1 MQLCS
6 SDVETFMRLTA
17 RMRKRP
23 PKYSASLSVRAITPK
38 MLKGSLLLI
47 LGFPYHA
54 LDVYLPK
61 MIRAGERIAICDQL
75 ETTRQGK
82 DISERQ
88 KSEPAN
94 REESKASRM
103 HR

>member
-1 MQLCS
+1 
-6 SDVETFMRLTA
+6 
-17 RMRKRP
+17 
-23 PKYSASLSVRAITPK
+23 
-38 MLKGSLLLI
+38 
-47 LGFPYHA
+47 
-54 LDVYLPK
+54 

-94 REESKASRM
+94 QEESKASRM